1 MSVIDTPRRDRA
13 NAGFAACRAGAS
25 PFSTIAG
32 THFRGP
38 GKAVKPAVMTSQQS
52 AAPAAPLSPSLFVF
66 SVLYGGMVC
75 IAGVL
80 GVKQVAL
87 GPLAVE
93 AGIFAFLL
101 LVILSSAIAE
111 LHGQKVATLLVR
123 LGFVP
128 LLVSAALIQ
137 LVIALPHDPNMYPP
151 AITAF
156 PVVVGQGARMML
168 AGLISYGISQTLNVL
183 IFSRLSGGQGRLVW
197 LWGMIASVIS
207 QIIDTLLFI
216 TISFV
221 GERPI
226 VELMVGQM
234 ITKVVLSIILVPPLI
249 TAMVAL
255 GRRLD
260 RRA

>member
-1 MSVIDTPRRDRA
+1 
-13 NAGFAACRAGAS
+13 
-25 PFSTIAG
+25 
-32 THFRGP
+32 
-38 GKAVKPAVMTSQQS
+38 MTTT
-52 AAPAAPLSPSLFVF
+52 PAAPLPASLFVF

-101 LVILSSAIAE
+101 LVILSSAVAE
-111 LHGQKVATLLVR
+111 LHGQRIATMLVR

-128 LLVSAALIQ
+128 LLVSAGLIQ
-137 LVIALPHDPNMYPP
+137 VVIALPHDPGMYPP
-151 AITAF
+151 AIDAF

-168 AGLISYGISQTLNVL
+168 AGLVSYGISQSLNVL
-183 IFSRLSGGQGRLVW
+183 IFAKLSRGEGKLVW
-197 LWGMIASVIS
+197 LRGMIASVVS
-207 QIIDTLLFI
+207 QIVDTVLFI
-216 TISFV
+216 TISFY

-226 VELMVGQM
+226 AELMVGQM
-234 ITKVVLSIILVPPLI
+234 IAKVVLSIILVPPLI
-249 TAMVAL
+249 SLVVAL

-260 RRA
+260 R